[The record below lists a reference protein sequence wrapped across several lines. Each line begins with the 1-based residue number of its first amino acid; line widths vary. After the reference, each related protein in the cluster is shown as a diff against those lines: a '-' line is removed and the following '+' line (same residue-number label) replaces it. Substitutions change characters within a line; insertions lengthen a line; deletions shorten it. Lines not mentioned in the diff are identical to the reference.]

1 MEFYTTEQYPDETP
15 EPEPNMVWQFLREML
30 TTIIPALLIAFF
42 INVYVAEAAEIEAG
56 PSMQPNLY
64 VGYRVM
70 TEKISYYLHDPHRGD
85 IVVVERPEYEG
96 NLIKRVIG
104 LPGEV
109 IEVRNG
115 HSYINGEPIDEPW
128 VAFFGGQDISATEI
142 PADHVFVIGDNRPNS
157 RDSRQ
162 IGAVPI
168 DDLIGRG
175 WFVYWPLESFQI
187 LPTYP

>member
-1 MEFYTTEQYPDETP
+1 VDFYRTEFIPDDAP
-15 EPEPNMVWQFLREML
+15 EERDPVRRFLWEIL
-30 TTIIPALLIAFF
+30 TTLIPAALIAFF

-85 IVVVERPEYEG
+85 IVIVERPKDEG
-96 NLIKRVIG
+96 NLIKRVMG
-104 LPGEV
+104 LPGET
-109 IEVRNG
+109 IEVRGG
-115 HSYINGEPIDEPW
+115 HTFINGEPVEEPW
-128 VAFFGGQDISATEI
+128 VANFGGRDVPPTPVPE
-142 PADHVFVIGDNRPNS
+142 DHIFIIGDNRPNS

-162 IGAVPI
+162 IGPVLI
-168 DDLIGRG
+168 DDVIGRG
-175 WFVYWPLESFQI
+175 WFVYWPLEAFQL